1 MKKALS
7 ILLALVLVLTSCF
20 VASAETTEETNLIQ
34 GTGYDVG
41 TYPWAFGSLR
51 TAVQS
56 GDTAQADNTYT
67 AEELANTI
75 VYNKTGGGYGQW
87 LGIDAGSLLFS
98 YETSNYIV
106 NEQLYLKEG
115 ETNYGISFDENLK
128 IVRAVRGFE
137 VGKYYKV
144 SFDLAHRFDTTTIAV
159 PGFEAGVVGQADL
172 LNDITLNGGSFDMTN
187 ELTTHSFTF
196 LADSAIVDQDGYA
209 YLMFR
214 SPVTYDAFIN
224 NISIT
229 EYQPPV
235 KPEGWL
241 VNNSSSQNISGY
253 EGSVE
258 YTLGDGIVIDE
269 KSFPERGETLKL
281 DTNDLR
287 VSLPLA
293 VAPNTNY
300 TLSFSYYA
308 DALET
313 VGAGNNANLVGK
325 TVAFIDTGI
334 FIPNHPVFE
343 GISGNRLGLAYTM
356 SYLNIYSSNYH
367 MNTPAGH
374 LWTVDS
380 TGAKTGFADQDGD
393 GVADGDKRTYT
404 PVENFHGIEAGKW
417 YTLSFEFNSREFEDI
432 YFTLAKISD
441 SNMWIDDVTLV
452 KNYDD
457 KYEDPDNWVFN
468 ASNSQNIEGYTGAVA
483 YSGTGI
489 AVDTT
494 TFSERGKTLKL
505 DNGAYRLS
513 LPLTTKANTNYRLS
527 FSYYTDAV
535 ATDNSISGAPYA
547 ISSTGIFIPNH
558 PAFEGVSGNRL
569 GLAYTMSYLNIYS
582 SNYHMN
588 TPAGHLWTVDS
599 TGAKTGFADQD
610 GDGVADGDKRTYTP
624 VENFHGIEA
633 GKWYTLSFEFN
644 SREFEDL
651 TFTLSKIGGANMW
664 LDNITLTVDYNK
676 YFEDSNNWALSL
688 VGSGTNRLNISTDG
702 SDGTYFSGEKG
713 STYHTTNT
721 DVAYTENGEGTSIKL
736 SYPTHASNIALPEI
750 TAGKTYRVKFSYKVV
765 TNANTD
771 MSASQLSGMGIYS
784 PAFMDKAISEG
795 NTDVNFSRGTIG
807 WNVFDRYN
815 GTNGIYRYRDETL
828 LSCSQN
834 ANGYVSVKGDYT
846 YNAANTWYTKEFY
859 FTANDYTDLYLV
871 VLPGNSSSVIYL
883 DNFEFEKIEID
894 NTFAVDGSDT
904 PISMRKATDG
914 GVKQA
919 IRYKFTVE
927 NSKKEGVSGYE
938 LLEYGAVAASDK
950 WLTEGELPE
959 YDVLTGAGKQTALNK
974 KAVVGVSY
982 KPAEDIN
989 VMFDYNN
996 SYTVFTA
1003 ALYNI
1008 GFNGKT
1014 TDYYEWGTDYIV
1026 RPYAVY
1032 YNRDNAHTVV
1042 VYGDEASSSVFA
1054 VMNAILTS
1062 NDTSDVAVADESYV
1076 SDMLDSNPEILE
1088 EFINAGYE
1096 YGNAEVQTV
1105 KKK

>member
-1 MKKALS
+1 MKKTLS

-20 VASAETTEETNLIQ
+20 VASAETTETVTDLI
-34 GTGYDVG
+34 GAYGSYDVQ
-41 TYPWAFGSLR
+41 TYGWAFSALR
-51 TAVQS
+51 TPVQE
-56 GDTAQADNTYT
+56 GDTAQDDNSYT
-67 AEELANTI
+67 AAELANTLA
-75 VYNKTGGGYGQW
+75 YNKTGAGYGQW
-87 LGIDAGSLLFS
+87 LGIDANTLEFS
-98 YETSNYIV
+98 YDSSNFII
-106 NEQLYLKEG
+106 NQQS
-115 ETNYGISFDENLK
+115 YGQSTYGVAFDENLK

-281 DTNDLR
+281 DTNGLR

-325 TVAFIDTGI
+325 TFAISNTGI
-334 FIPNHPVFE
+334 FIPNHPAFE
-343 GISGNRLGLAYTM
+343 GVTGNRLGLAYTM
-356 SYLNIYSSNYH
+356 SYLNLYAYNYH
-367 MNTPAGH
+367 MNTPAG
-374 LWTVDS
+374 
-380 TGAKTGFADQDGD
+380 Q
-393 GVADGDKRTYT
+393 
-404 PVENFHGIEAGKW
+404 
-417 YTLSFEFNSREFEDI
+417 
-432 YFTLAKISD
+432 
-441 SNMWIDDVTLV
+441 
-452 KNYDD
+452 
-457 KYEDPDNWVFN
+457 
-468 ASNSQNIEGYTGAVA
+468 
-483 YSGTGI
+483 
-489 AVDTT
+489 
-494 TFSERGKTLKL
+494 
-505 DNGAYRLS
+505 
-513 LPLTTKANTNYRLS
+513 
-527 FSYYTDAV
+527 
-535 ATDNSISGAPYA
+535 
-547 ISSTGIFIPNH
+547 
-558 PAFEGVSGNRL
+558 
-569 GLAYTMSYLNIYS
+569 
-582 SNYHMN
+582 
-588 TPAGHLWTVDS
+588 LWTVDS

-688 VGSGTNRLNISTDG
+688 VGSETNRLNISTDG
-702 SDGTYFSGEKG
+702 SDGTYFMGEKG

-834 ANGYVSVKGDYT
+834 ANGYVSVTGDYT

-1062 NDTSDVAVADESYV
+1062 NDTSDVAVTDESYV